1 VEKIMS
7 PQELHVVTGA
17 FGYSG
22 KYIAARLLAR
32 GHRVRTLTNSGTR
45 GNSFGGKVGVHP
57 LAFDRPQALTD
68 SLRGASVLYN
78 TYWVRFNHKAF
89 SRNQM
94 IARPTLLGPPAA
106 DTGANYYGMGITVG
120 TLNGK
125 QMLSHG
131 GGQNGTSTLLLSLPQ
146 SGVVVA
152 VMANRD
158 GWSQLGELTN
168 KIAELAA
175 P

>member
-1 VEKIMS
+1 MS

-45 GNSFGGKVGVHP
+45 GNSFGGKVEVHP

-78 TYWVRFNHKAF
+78 TYWVRFSHKAF
-89 SRNQM
+89 SRAQAVANTLVLLEAAKRAGVGRVVQLLRTAV
-94 IARPTLLGPPAA
+94 IQGAR
-106 DTGANYYGMGITVG
+106 
-120 TLNGK
+120 
-125 QMLSHG
+125 
-131 GGQNGTSTLLLSLPQ
+131 
-146 SGVVVA
+146 GVPHHP
-152 VMANRD
+152 RP
-158 GWSQLGELTN
+158 GEH
-168 KIAELAA
+168 A
-175 P
+175 

>member
-1 VEKIMS
+1 MS

-45 GNSFGGKVGVHP
+45 GNSFGGKVEVHP

-106 DTGANYYGMGITVG
+106 DTGIT
-120 TLNGK
+120 
-125 QMLSHG
+125 MEWASP
-131 GGQNGTSTLLLSLPQ
+131 S
-146 SGVVVA
+146 A
-152 VMANRD
+152 R
-158 GWSQLGELTN
+158 
-168 KIAELAA
+168 
-175 P
+175 